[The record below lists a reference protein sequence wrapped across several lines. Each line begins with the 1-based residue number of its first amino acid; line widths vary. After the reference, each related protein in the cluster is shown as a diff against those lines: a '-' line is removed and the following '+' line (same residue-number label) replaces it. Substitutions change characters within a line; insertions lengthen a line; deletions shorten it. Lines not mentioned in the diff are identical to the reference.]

1 MTPEDGELL
10 QAVPVGEEN
19 AARTTEIWR
28 SLGETVTHAK
38 LRRHLVFL
46 EKLGDVHKVLEGR
59 WYRWYR

>member
-28 SLGETVTHAK
+28 TLGRKVSLHKV
-38 LRRHLVFL
+38 RRQLTWL
-46 EKLGDVHKVLEGR
+46 EKIGEVKRVGRWQLR
-59 WYRWYR
+59 WYR